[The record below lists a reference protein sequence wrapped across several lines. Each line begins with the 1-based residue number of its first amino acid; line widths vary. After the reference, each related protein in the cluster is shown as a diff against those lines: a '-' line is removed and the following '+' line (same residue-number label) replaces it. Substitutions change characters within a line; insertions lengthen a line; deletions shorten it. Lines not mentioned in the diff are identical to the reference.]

1 MDNEF
6 YENVYRLSLYYKAY
20 IMYENNKKG
29 LYAYFQ
35 LSKNATHMLADFP
48 EHLKDKVDMKGR
60 VLYGNTAKGYTSSPE
75 IKRYGRRLQVNWMLE
90 TCYEDS
96 SLEEKDEEG
105 NINNKNLLLNL
116 HKCRSIGYLEEASQ
130 WNPDG
135 NFDRVDAM
143 TAVMIF
149 DAELSQY
156 ETRQFKKDSTIAKDP
171 FFNKV
176 YPIGTNKMLQNSG
189 VKFPFGYTVGKN
201 NF

>member
-1 MDNEF
+1 
-6 YENVYRLSLYYKAY
+6 
-20 IMYENNKKG
+20 MYENNKKG

-60 VLYGNTAKGYTSSPE
+60 VLYGNTAKGFTSSPE
-75 IKRYGRRLQVNWMLE
+75 IKRYGRRLQVNWLLE
-90 TCYEDS
+90 TAYEDS
-96 SLEEKDEEG
+96 SLLEYDEEG
-105 NINNKNLLLNL
+105 NPIFKDVHLNL
-116 HKCRSIGYLEEASQ
+116 HKIRSIGYLEEASQ

-156 ETRQFKKDSTIAKDP
+156 ETKVFNQNNKAKLVDPFYSKIYPVGKDSGTIIGKG
-171 FFNKV
+171 NKLV
-176 YPIGTNKMLQNSG
+176 
-189 VKFPFGYTVGKN
+189 FGYTPK
-201 NF
+201 